1 MRMMTLNNIDSES
14 MVIYQQRANPL
25 YQGLHLPYY
34 SRALAQFQQLDSY
47 QRSVASGLYGPY
59 AGVYR
64 GAYGDV
70 YAQYNGIANVGVNA
84 GESRVGTAGD
94 NRVATGGDSSV
105 GTDGNIMVDN
115 GGDSRVG
122 AVGDSRAST
131 WGDTGVG
138 REGATAR
145 PCRVVTVLD
154 NTVENKVVHTGA
166 NPKPCRIVTVVG
178 TTASKVVPSKVG
190 ASERAS
196 RISRVVTLVSNT
208 RTNRVV
214 PAGANARAIKAVNI
228 VDNRGDQVVPACV
241 DRVDIEGASG
251 AVTGGRGDDE
261 LPGNSKETGTGIYGK
276 CISPICINSEPP
288 TPRMNHTD
296 IQLTLT
302 SPGHNSQCQE
312 GSSVVH
318 NTLDS
323 KDNVLSLQSDLV
335 ASPRSNY
342 DRGDNLTSSTTNSS
356 AAMTLEAYYRG
367 GDIVTGS
374 VVSSTSGHKSQGST
388 AESDPP
394 QHKRRK
400 LYAEMTRESSG
411 DSSTE
416 ELVALVPLI
425 DRSPQVMGVSTEEGA
440 AVVTGEGVA
449 NSQAIVADV
458 EKVADTSNAAFR
470 SEMTVSSN
478 GPQFSGDSTDN
489 ASYTDENHGRGTD
502 SDATDSVEEPSP
514 LAVLTDVTNV
524 AGTSSS
530 GEGGKRVVPAASYH
544 FHYPARYYPTLV
556 RGDYICQC
564 CGMHYK
570 TMYGLNNHLKRH
582 KLLEATTCDRC
593 GKMFT
598 CKYDMDRHARVHIR

>member
-1 MRMMTLNNIDSES
+1 MRMMTLNHIDSES

-34 SRALAQFQQLDSY
+34 SRALAQFQQKDSY
-47 QRSVASGLYGPY
+47 QRNVASGLYGPY

-94 NRVATGGDSSV
+94 IRV
-105 GTDGNIMVDN
+105 GTAGYIRVDN
-115 GGDSRVG
+115 GGDNRVCT
-122 AVGDSRAST
+122 VGDSRVST
-131 WGDTGVG
+131 GRDTGVG
-138 REGATAR
+138 RVGATAR

-154 NTVENKVVHTGA
+154 NTVE
-166 NPKPCRIVTVVG
+166 
-178 TTASKVVPSKVG
+178 
-190 ASERAS
+190 
-196 RISRVVTLVSNT
+196 SRVVPT
-208 RTNRVV
+208 
-214 PAGANARAIKAVNI
+214 GANARAIKVVNI

-241 DRVDIEGASG
+241 NRVDTEGASV

-261 LPGNSKETGTGIYGK
+261 LPGNSKEMGTGIYGK
-276 CISPICINSEPP
+276 CISPISINSESPS
-288 TPRMNHTD
+288 PRMNHTD

-302 SPGHNSQCQE
+302 SPVHNSQCQE
-312 GSSVVH
+312 SSSVVH

-342 DRGDNLTSSTTNSS
+342 DRGDHLTSSTTNSS
-356 AAMTLEAYYRG
+356 EAAMTLEAYYRG

-374 VVSSTSGHKSQGST
+374 VVSSTSGHISQGNT
-388 AESDPP
+388 PESEPP

-425 DRSPQVMGVSTEEGA
+425 NRYPEVMGVSTEEGA
-440 AVVTGEGVA
+440 AVVIGEGVA

-458 EKVADTSNAAFR
+458 EKVADTSSAAFS
-470 SEMTVSSN
+470 SEITVTSN
-478 GPQFSGDSTDN
+478 GPQFSGDSTDS

-502 SDATDSVEEPSP
+502 SDTTDSVEESSP

-570 TMYGLNNHLKRH
+570 NMYGLNNHLKRH
-582 KLLEATTCDRC
+582 KLLEATTCARC

-598 CKYDMDRHARVHIR
+598 CKYDMDRHARTHTR